1 MPAKER
7 FVYLK
12 WWWIQKNILIC
23 FCELEWR
30 NLSMKKCM
38 KKLRFAYHI
47 YCKKSAD
54 CLNKLRHQIYCPRGA
69 KISFELLHPCLNVWR
84 LNANRANHQAK
95 VWRSNLDPH
104 FTPPFPIGHGWQLDD
119 QGNMDIDWM
128 KCNPTSEEVRVL
140 FQIS

>member
-1 MPAKER
+1 MMNSEEYTYLFLRVGMKEFVNEEMHEEIKR
-7 FVYLK
+7 FVY
-12 WWWIQKNILIC
+12 
-23 FCELEWR
+23 
-30 NLSMKKCM
+30 
-38 KKLRFAYHI
+38 I
-47 YCKKSAD
+47 YCKKSAG
-54 CLNKLRHQIYCPRGA
+54 CLNELRHQIYCPRGG

-104 FTPPFPIGHGWQLDD
+104 FAPPFPIGHGWQLDD
-119 QGNMDIDWM
+119 QGNIDIDWM